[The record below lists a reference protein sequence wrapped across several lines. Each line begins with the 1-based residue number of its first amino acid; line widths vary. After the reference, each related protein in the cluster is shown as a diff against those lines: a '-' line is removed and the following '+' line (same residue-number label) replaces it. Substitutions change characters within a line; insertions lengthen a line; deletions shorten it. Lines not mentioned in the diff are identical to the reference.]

1 MAGDAAEPASK
12 KAKVAQAQDFIKG
25 WPSPDLLTQ
34 PELKDAL
41 TSSFRSF
48 VENTQMFLN
57 YGDAQNGAYMLGTP
71 VFRKTL
77 AEFLSKQYGKDV
89 DWNCVMSTGGSSM
102 GTDIAIRIHS
112 QAGDYAVSE
121 APTYYLAHEM
131 MRNRGLNLLEV
142 PLQEDGM
149 DMDALE
155 KVLSGEHKGKIKLVY
170 TVCVH
175 HNPTGVTMSNAK
187 RERLLK
193 LAKQYDFKII
203 ADEAYQLLNFAP
215 SGVSSMFYHDDP
227 ADPRVLAIG
236 TFSKL
241 IGPGVKVGWVQAH
254 PQILKPLINIGFIDS
269 GNNPAIMSSGLLNEF
284 IASGALAKHIDT
296 VSKKLCAKKDLLVS
310 ELKDRPGAERSQGGL
325 LRLGEEQGEDDRTE
339 RQGHELEPT
348 GRLCRLHA
356 FVLRVAQRG
365 ADPRGRG
372 VHQAVECVK
381 QTEEVASSRPDGL

>member
-1 MAGDAAEPASK
+1 MAGDAAEPAAK

-34 PELKDAL
+34 PELKEAL

-48 VENTQMFLN
+48 LDNTQMFLN

-102 GTDIAIRIHS
+102 GTDISIRIHS

-155 KVLSGEHKGKIKLVY
+155 KVLNGEHKGKIKLVY

-193 LAKQYDFKII
+193 MAKQYDFKII

-227 ADPRVLAIG
+227 ADPRVLAVG

-284 IASGALAKHIDT
+284 VASGALAKHIDT
-296 VSKKLCAKKDLLVS
+296 VSKKLGAKKDLLVS
-310 ELKDRPGAERSQGGL
+310 ELKKIG
-325 LRLGEEQGEDDRTE
+325 
-339 RQGHELEPT
+339 LEPNDPKGGYFVWVKSKGKMT
-348 GRLCRLHA
+348 GRSGKGMSLNPPDAYADYMRLCFAWLSNEQI
-356 FVLRVAQRG
+356 LE
-365 ADPRGRG
+365 G
-372 VHQAVECVK
+372 VEFLK
-381 QTEEVASSRPDGL
+381 Q